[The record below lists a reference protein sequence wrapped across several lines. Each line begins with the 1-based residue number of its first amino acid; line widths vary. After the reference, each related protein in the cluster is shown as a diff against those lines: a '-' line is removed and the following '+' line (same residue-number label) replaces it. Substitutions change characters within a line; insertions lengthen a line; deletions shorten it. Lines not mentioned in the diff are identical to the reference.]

1 MLRSGVISGC
11 CSMSHE
17 LKRLR
22 IVLSVAVAAAVALAL
37 AAAAAVVVAVVFWI
51 LTASMPLIKIPTCC
65 CCLAPL
71 KLGPLTRHLK
81 AA

>member
-37 AAAAAVVVAVVFWI
+37 AAAAAAVVVAVVFWI

-65 CCLAPL
+65 CCLAP
-71 KLGPLTRHLK
+71 PQ
-81 AA
+81 A